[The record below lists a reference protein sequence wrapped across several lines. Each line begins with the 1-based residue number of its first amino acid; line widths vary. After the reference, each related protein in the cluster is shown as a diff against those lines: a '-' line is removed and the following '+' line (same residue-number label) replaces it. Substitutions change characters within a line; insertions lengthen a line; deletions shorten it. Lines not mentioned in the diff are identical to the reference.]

1 MTLTAHPHHLYFL
14 LAFSFAVF
22 HSVSANDPDKVTII
36 DERHYSNVFGE
47 VRNYRVF
54 LPPGYSENP
63 SKRYPVIYFYHG
75 WSQRYFGSSNPYGD
89 FDEGDDNGG
98 DNIANFVSRNE
109 VIVVKPDGYNRSP
122 DEPYYVR
129 PYNVSPVE
137 TYRQFPLYF
146 PELVAHIDAQY
157 RTIADREH
165 RAISGLSMGGF
176 MTFWIGGK
184 YPHLL
189 SAAGNFCGS
198 PEFTVGPKDFPAEF
212 RHLDMYN
219 NYGGMN
225 VRLHYGDKDFIRG
238 YHQDLNKVWT
248 QVMDNY
254 DYKVF
259 DAAHSTCGMGEM
271 FSFIMDTFKNPP
283 ARPAK
288 WAHTDVYPAFTVWDY
303 NVTTDRTVPGFT
315 VMEKVDTRGFRISVR
330 EFLPDGE
337 VLSDVDVSIRT
348 PPIYVPHEEYVIH
361 DIDIN
366 TGQTNRRTLRSDG
379 SGRLTLQMNGSVHEV
394 GINKKN
400 DATNISL
407 AGVALSSDGWAKTG
421 QDVSVSITILNK
433 GQSAARNVRATVS
446 AIRPSA
452 RIRKGDISFGDIAVN
467 AQKKGNEPLVFRV
480 DTDTIAIEKFKVTVR
495 DDRKNEWVEHFEIT
509 LNNRASEIQQFEIAD
524 GRVVTV
530 TKSGT
535 DTTTTKLGTG
545 NGDGIANPGE
555 SIVVLIKDQDKLWRA
570 NLTGTDPYI
579 NPFGVRNRKSDNWT
593 SFDHVGGSAKYDVP
607 LIASDIPDGHTI
619 TFLAEY
625 WLPEYPIHHI
635 RKGVVKIPVRGKDTT
650 PPVCGRVKVT
660 GDNVLHARIF
670 DGGRIT
676 RVKATLVN
684 KDDPKKSLEVSL
696 NDEGTNGDRTANNLV
711 FSARVPD
718 QVFGIFRVTLEA
730 EDVFG
735 NVVKEEIGEEF
746 VVH

>member
-1 MTLTAHPHHLYFL
+1 MILAAPHHFYLL
-14 LAFSFAVF
+14 LALSFAVF
-22 HSVSANDPDKVTII
+22 HNTAANDPDKVTIV
-36 DERHYSNVFGE
+36 DQRHYSNVFGE
-47 VRNYRVF
+47 IRNYRVF
-54 LPPGYSENP
+54 LPPGYSEDP

-89 FDEGDDNGG
+89 FDKGEDNGG

-122 DEPYYVR
+122 DEEYYVR

-146 PELVAHIDAQY
+146 PELVTHIDAQY

-189 SAAGNFCGS
+189 SAAGSFCGS
-198 PEFTVGPKDFPAEF
+198 PEFTIGPRDFPVEY

-248 QVMDNY
+248 RVMDNY

-259 DAAHSTCGMGEM
+259 DAAHSTCGLGEM
-271 FSFIMDTFKNPP
+271 LSFIMDTFKNPP

-303 NVTTDRTVPGFT
+303 EVMTDRTIPGFT
-315 VMEKVDTRGFRISVR
+315 VMEKVNARGFRLSVR
-330 EFLPDGE
+330 GFLPDGE
-337 VLSDVDVSIRT
+337 ILSDVNVSVRT
-348 PPIYVPHEEYVIH
+348 PPLYIPNQEYVVH
-361 DIDIN
+361 DIDMN
-366 TGQTNRRTLRSDG
+366 TSETNRHTLRSDG
-379 SGRLTLQMNGSVHEV
+379 SGRLTLHMNGSVHEI

-400 DATNISL
+400 DAPNVSL
-407 AGVALSSDGWAKTG
+407 AGVELSSHGWAKTG
-421 QDVSVSITILNK
+421 QDVSVSITVLNK

-446 AIRPSA
+446 ATRPSA
-452 RIRKGDISFGDIAVN
+452 HVQKGDISFGDLAVN
-467 AQKKGNEPLVFRV
+467 AQKKGSEPLVFRV
-480 DTDTIAIEKFKVTVR
+480 DIDTIAIEKFKLTLR
-495 DDRKNEWVEHFEIT
+495 DDRKNEWVEYFEIP
-509 LNNRASEIQQFEIAD
+509 LNKRASEIQQFEIAD

-530 TKSGT
+530 SKSGT
-535 DTTTTKLGTG
+535 DTTTVKLGRG

-579 NPFGVRNRKSDNWT
+579 NPFSVRNRKSDNWT

-607 LIASDIPDGHTI
+607 LIASDTPDGHTI

-635 RKGVVKIPVRGKDTT
+635 REGVVKINVQGKDTT
-650 PPVCGRVKVT
+650 PPVCSRVKVT
-660 GDNVLHARIF
+660 GDNVLQARIF
-670 DGGRIT
+670 DGAKIA

-696 NDEGTNGDRTANNLV
+696 NDEGTNGDRTANNFV
-711 FSARVPD
+711 FSARVPS

-730 EDVFG
+730 EDAFG
-735 NVVKEEIGEEF
+735 NVVREEVGEF